1 MQELSTRETNK
12 CPALSFCNKTH
23 NDEARSQ
30 CHHFHNIF
38 CQRLDV
44 LRWCVQTPPC
54 SQGSRS
60 EHGITR
66 SGQVLKAGLAAL
78 KEKGERAWVTERE
91 RERDGVSLAL
101 NPHSV
106 PFTAHATVLR
116 YTVQRC
122 VYTGDEPLF
131 HCCSTVFW
139 KKWPPTIFRFEFE
152 KGANG
157 GWCSLEFLWDKCYFL
172 VFLDWKGRQPGR
184 HKSDAHMTH
193 TYIDK
198 TCTYILKDTYAWLRC
213 THGNTFFIAWMHL
226 QAHTTKARTIQK
238 D

>member
-1 MQELSTRETNK
+1 MCSNT
-12 CPALSFCNKTH
+12 A
-23 NDEARSQ
+23 
-30 CHHFHNIF
+30 
-38 CQRLDV
+38 
-44 LRWCVQTPPC
+44 VQP
-54 SQGSRS
+54 
-60 EHGITR
+60 GI
-66 SGQVLKAGLAAL
+66 S
-78 KEKGERAWVTERE
+78 ERARDYTLGTGVESWFGGSEGKGRESLSDRERE

-106 PFTAHATVLR
+106 PFTARATVLR

-238 D
+238 DSFMYDLCC